1 MLFGTVVVVLLG
13 TVVVVVLLGTVVV
26 VLLGT
31 VVVVVSAPLG
41 VVVLVVAGE
50 DGGEVVLVVPLDAV
64 AVVVVVVDVA
74 AEPSPVAGRVVVLEL
89 DTDDAGCD
97 PLDVD
102 PTFAGDDEVPGDDV
116 DAVDVVV
123 VVLDAAVPLDPLA
136 AFPTD
141 PSVANCDTGVPDVPD
156 VPTACSDAAICAG
169 TGGCDD
175 TCVAPT
181 ATAPAKLIETAA
193 VRTAATPT
201 CASVGTL
208 PTKGSELIHATG
220 PATTRT
226 RPIETSKNARTTVGS
241 KCVPAQANSS
251 ARAA

>member
-50 DGGEVVLVVPLDAV
+50 DGGEVVLVVSLDAV

-141 PSVANCDTGVPDVPD
+141 PSVTNCDTGVPDVPD
-156 VPTACSDAAICAG
+156 VPTACSDVAICAG

-181 ATAPAKLIETAA
+181 ATAPAKPSRLRRCERRRRLLARAWGRYPRRAVSA
-193 VRTAATPT
+193 VRP
-201 CASVGTL
+201 GN
-208 PTKGSELIHATG
+208 G
-220 PATTRT
+220 PR
-226 RPIETSKNARTTVGS
+226 RCRRLLL
-241 KCVPAQANSS
+241 C
-251 ARAA
+251 RRR